1 MSRPQTATAALGRFR
16 RGGDEWNPKTVSN
29 CESIMK
35 QLSDRVKTFP
45 IPDTQLNGAAVLACS
60 IADHMQNVTDCER
73 CAESLNRGVSE
84 LRRLL
89 FEFSDLFARQDM
101 ALQLAVAAREH
112 PSFKVPDWFF
122 EAESDDLR
130 AMVTRR
136 AKYLKAAKRDVDQAW
151 DLLRE
156 FCESRHQA
164 MTDDDLAA
172 IIEAVYAGKR
182 GPLTCQ
188 HRRA

>member
-45 IPDTQLNGAAVLACS
+45 IPDSHLNGAAVLACS
-60 IADHMQNVTDCER
+60 IMDQAEATDELKELVPILR
-73 CAESLNRGVSE
+73 GLVAELTAVSRWTVE
-84 LRRLL
+84 AV
-89 FEFSDLFARQDM
+89 SDLLKRYDA
-101 ALQLAVAAREH
+101 AWQLGAAAREH

-130 AMVTRR
+130 AMLTRR

-151 DLLRE
+151 DLLVE
-156 FCESRHQA
+156 FLEANHHPVDQVMLSEIV
-164 MTDDDLAA
+164 T
-172 IIEAVYAGKR
+172 AVYRKWGR
-182 GPLTCQ
+182 
-188 HRRA
+188 